1 MAGAIAPTAMP
12 DGTYHKVQ
20 PQQESATR
28 KQTGSQSGHQRLA
41 FCQVDE
47 RVDQCLGRGQGF
59 GP

>member
-20 PQQESATR
+20 PQRESATR
-28 KQTGSQSGHQRLA
+28 DITGGQFGHQRLV

-47 RVDQCLGRGQGF
+47 RVDQCLDRWQGF
-59 GP
+59 GS